1 MMNEL
6 ILHGEAMIFKSTLP
20 DNIKQI
26 QPTNVGL
33 GFHIIADS
41 ETTGNHHVVDV
52 NESTSFFT
60 NDDASV
66 TYMSNTKPTV
76 VRCLLADRHTDVTL
90 PAGTWEFGIQKEYD
104 HFEQHL
110 KNVRD

>member
-1 MMNEL
+1 MNEL

-41 ETTGNHHVVDV
+41 ETTGNHHVVDA
-52 NESTSFFT
+52 NDSTSFFT

-76 VRCLLADRHTDVTL
+76 VRCLVADRHTDVTL

>member
-1 MMNEL
+1 MNEL
-6 ILHGEAMIFKSTLP
+6 ILHGEAMIFKSILP
-20 DNIKQI
+20 NNIKQI
-26 QPTNVGL
+26 HPTNA
-33 GFHIIADS
+33 GFHIIADG
-41 ETTGNHHVVDV
+41 ETTGNHHVIDV
-52 NESTSFFT
+52 NDSTSFFT
-60 NDDASV
+60 NDDATV

-76 VRCLLADRHTDVTL
+76 VRCLVTDRHYDITL

>member
-1 MMNEL
+1 MNEL
-6 ILHGEAMIFKSTLP
+6 ILHGEAMIFKSKLP
-20 DNIKQI
+20 DSIKRI
-26 QPTNVGL
+26 QPTNV

-52 NESTSFFT
+52 TDSTSFFT

-76 VRCLLADRHTDVTL
+76 VRCLVADRHTDVTL

>member
-1 MMNEL
+1 MNEL
-6 ILHGEAMIFKSTLP
+6 ILHGESMIFKSTLP

-41 ETTGNHHVVDV
+41 ETTGNHHVVEV
-52 NESTSFFT
+52 NDSTSFFT

-76 VRCLLADRHTDVTL
+76 VRCLVADRHTDVTL

>member
-1 MMNEL
+1 MNEL

-41 ETTGNHHVVDV
+41 ETTGNHHVVDA
-52 NESTSFFT
+52 NDSTSFFT
-60 NDDASV
+60 NDDTTV
-66 TYMSNTKPTV
+66 TYMTNTKPTV
-76 VRCLLADRHTDVTL
+76 VRCLVADRHTDVTL